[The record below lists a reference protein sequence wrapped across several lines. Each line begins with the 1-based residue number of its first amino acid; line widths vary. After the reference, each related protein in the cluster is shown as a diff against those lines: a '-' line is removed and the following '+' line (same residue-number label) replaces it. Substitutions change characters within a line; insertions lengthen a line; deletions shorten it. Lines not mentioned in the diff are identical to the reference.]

1 MKNIKKLGA
10 ILLSTLFLMSSCSSN
25 SNHGLSADQP
35 VTLRLWHYYSGSQ
48 KEAFDDL
55 VEEFNTT
62 VGKEKGII
70 VDAIGKGSI
79 SNIANDVNKLLKNKE
94 ETEKL
99 PNMFAAYQDTAQ
111 MAMNE
116 HKLVSMESYLSEKE
130 IHTYVDGFLKD
141 GRYVGSDET
150 MLFPIAK
157 ASEVMII
164 NKEEWDRFASATHV
178 SKADLSTWEVLLII
192 M

>member
-1 MKNIKKLGA
+1 M
-10 ILLSTLFLMSSCSSN
+10 STLFLMSSCSSN

-79 SNIANDVNKLLKNKE
+79 SNIANDVNKLLKIRRRRKNCL
-94 ETEKL
+94 TCL
-99 PNMFAAYQDTAQ
+99 P
-111 MAMNE
+111 
-116 HKLVSMESYLSEKE
+116 
-130 IHTYVDGFLKD
+130 
-141 GRYVGSDET
+141 
-150 MLFPIAK
+150 PIR
-157 ASEVMII
+157 IPHR
-164 NKEEWDRFASATHV
+164 W
-178 SKADLSTWEVLLII
+178 L
-192 M
+192 